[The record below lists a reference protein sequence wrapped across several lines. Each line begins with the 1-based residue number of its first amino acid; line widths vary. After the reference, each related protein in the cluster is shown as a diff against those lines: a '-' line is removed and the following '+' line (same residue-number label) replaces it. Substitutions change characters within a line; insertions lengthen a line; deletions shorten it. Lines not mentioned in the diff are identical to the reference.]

1 MRKTKEIFEILS
13 IPVFCGV
20 LVFTGALVQYSVDHE
35 SLESKDLRIA
45 DLEKALEVME
55 EANTSLKSE
64 NEAQQIMIDNL
75 EYDLEQAKWTSLGD
89 FTITAYG
96 IAGQIYI
103 AEDTGGAI
111 KGKKIDLFVGTE
123 ADSISYGV
131 QTHEVF
137 IRR

>member
-1 MRKTKEIFEILS
+1 MRKTKEISEILL

-20 LVFTGALVQYSVDHE
+20 LVFTGALGQYSVDHE

-75 EYDLEQAKWTSLGD
+75 KYDLEQAK
-89 FTITAYG
+89 
-96 IAGQIYI
+96 
-103 AEDTGGAI
+103 
-111 KGKKIDLFVGTE
+111 
-123 ADSISYGV
+123 
-131 QTHEVF
+131 
-137 IRR
+137 

>member
-20 LVFTGALVQYSVDHE
+20 LVFTGALGQYSVDHE
-35 SLESKDLRIA
+35 SLESKDMRIV

-75 EYDLEQAKWTSLGD
+75 KYDLEQAK
-89 FTITAYG
+89 
-96 IAGQIYI
+96 
-103 AEDTGGAI
+103 
-111 KGKKIDLFVGTE
+111 
-123 ADSISYGV
+123 
-131 QTHEVF
+131 
-137 IRR
+137 

>member
-13 IPVFCGV
+13 IPALCG
-20 LVFTGALVQYSVDHE
+20 LLALTGALGQYSSDRE

-75 EYDLEQAKWTSLGD
+75 KYDLEQAK
-89 FTITAYG
+89 
-96 IAGQIYI
+96 
-103 AEDTGGAI
+103 
-111 KGKKIDLFVGTE
+111 
-123 ADSISYGV
+123 
-131 QTHEVF
+131 
-137 IRR
+137 